1 MSKKTVECNVIVM
14 DTSAEGVTP
23 ILVVVEG
30 TDEKET
36 SKEDVSLS
44 QVTNEDGNDT
54 HNANLSEFGLNFS
67 IYLV

>member
-30 TDEKET
+30 TDEKG
-36 SKEDVSLS
+36 KI
-44 QVTNEDGNDT
+44 QRGC
-54 HNANLSEFGLNFS
+54 
-67 IYLV
+67 IYEPSS